1 MTMGNLCRFVAAFAL
16 AMAISLVK
24 ADKCPCIFG
33 KLIKWPDGGVYTDCA
48 QRNLTEIPQCV
59 TNPKLQIDELYV
71 FVSLEVLCSN
81 MVQD

>member
-1 MTMGNLCRFVAAFAL
+1 MTMGNLCRFWAVFAL

-33 KLIKWPDGGVYTDCA
+33 KPNWHDGGVSTDCA
-48 QRNLTEIPQCV
+48 QRNLREIPPCV
-59 TNPKLQIDELYV
+59 KKSKLQIDYLYV
-71 FVSLEVLCSN
+71 FVSLEVFCSN